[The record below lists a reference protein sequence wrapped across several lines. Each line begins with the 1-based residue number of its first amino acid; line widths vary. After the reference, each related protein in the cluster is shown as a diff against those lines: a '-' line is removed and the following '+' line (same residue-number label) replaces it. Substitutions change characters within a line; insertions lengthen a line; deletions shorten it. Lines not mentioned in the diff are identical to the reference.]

1 MKKVAYYTL
10 GCRLNFA
17 ETSTL
22 AYRLQQLGFEK
33 ISPRSGEQADL
44 VVVNTCAVTQSAE
57 KKTRNLA
64 SKLHRD
70 NPLASIVVVGC
81 YSALKPELL
90 ERWSGVI
97 KVFGSSNKMSCV
109 DFILQQEPQPV
120 PNFFDAYSTHD
131 RTRSFLK
138 IQDGCNSHCTYCTV
152 WIARGKSRSDTIEN
166 VLKNIQNIADSGLH
180 EVNLTGVNVGDFGKG
195 TKENLLKLLKAIVKQ
210 NAIERV
216 RISSIEPELLSPE
229 IIRLVAKS
237 PILMPH
243 FHLPLQAGCDRVLSA
258 MRRRYTTQE
267 YAEKVML
274 IKKLMPDACVACDVI
289 AGFPGETDE
298 EFEETYHF
306 LEQLPISYMHVFPY
320 SRRPRTHANLIEEQ
334 VSDDVKH
341 ERTERL
347 LELSHA
353 KKLAFYSQCEGQTR
367 PVLVESE
374 AVDDQ
379 LFGFTDNYIRVSLPN
394 DPATINTIQKV
405 TIEQCRIVL

>member
-1 MKKVAYYTL
+1 MKNFEIHTL
-10 GCRLNFA
+10 GCKLNYSESA
-17 ETSTL
+17 AIAAKLEANGWHQGGIPEIIVL
-22 AYRLQQLGFEK
+22 
-33 ISPRSGEQADL
+33 
-44 VVVNTCAVTQSAE
+44 NTCAVTQSAE

-152 WIARGKSRSDTIEN
+152 WIARGKSSSETIEN
-166 VLKNIQNIADSGLH
+166 VLKNIQTIADSGLH

>member
-1 MKKVAYYTL
+1 MKRFAIHTL
-10 GCRLNFA
+10 GCKLNYSESAAIAARLEA
-17 ETSTL
+17 
-22 AYRLQQLGFEK
+22 QGW
-33 ISPRSGEQADL
+33 EQGDNPEIIVL
-44 VVVNTCAVTQSAE
+44 NTCAVTSSAE

-97 KVFGSSNKMSCV
+97 KVFGSANKMSCV
-109 DFILQQEPQPV
+109 DFILQQEPKPV

-138 IQDGCNSHCTYCTV
+138 IQDGCNNHCTYCTV

-166 VLKNIQNIADSGLH
+166 VLKNIKNISESGVH

-195 TKENLLKLLKAIVKQ
+195 TNENLLKLLKAIVKQ
-210 NAIERV
+210 KAIDRV
-216 RISSIEPELLSPE
+216 RISSVEPDLLSE
-229 IIRLVAKS
+229 DIIKLVAKS
-237 PILMPH
+237 DMLMPH
-243 FHLPLQAGCDRVLSA
+243 FHIPLQSGCDRILSL
-258 MRRRYTTQE
+258 MRRRYTAQE
-267 YAEKVML
+267 YADKVHF

-289 AGFPGETDE
+289 TGFPGETDE
-298 EFEETYHF
+298 DFEETYHF
-306 LEQLPISYMHVFPY
+306 LEELPISYMHVFTY
-320 SRRPRTHANLIEEQ
+320 SRRPRTHANIMEDQISEE
-334 VSDDVKH
+334 VKH

-353 KKLAFYSQCEGQTR
+353 KKMAFYHQCEGQTR

-374 AVDDQ
+374 VVDDQ
-379 LFGFTDNYIRVSLPN
+379 LYGFTDNYIRVAFPN
-394 DPATINTIQKV
+394 DENLVNTIQKV
-405 TIEQCRIVL
+405 TIEQCRTVL

>member
-1 MKKVAYYTL
+1 MKNFEIHTL
-10 GCRLNFA
+10 GCKLNYSESA
-17 ETSTL
+17 AIAAKLEANGWHQGGIPEIIVL
-22 AYRLQQLGFEK
+22 
-33 ISPRSGEQADL
+33 
-44 VVVNTCAVTQSAE
+44 NTCAVTQSAE

-210 NAIERV
+210 NAIKRV

-341 ERTERL
+341 ERAERL

>member
-1 MKKVAYYTL
+1 MKNFEIHTL
-10 GCRLNFA
+10 GCKLNYSESA
-17 ETSTL
+17 AIAAKLEANGWHQGGIPEIIVL
-22 AYRLQQLGFEK
+22 
-33 ISPRSGEQADL
+33 
-44 VVVNTCAVTQSAE
+44 NTCAVTQSAE

-166 VLKNIQNIADSGLH
+166 VLKNIQIIADSGLH

-341 ERTERL
+341 ERAERL

>member
-1 MKKVAYYTL
+1 MKNFEIYTL
-10 GCRLNFA
+10 GCKLNFSESA
-17 ETSTL
+17 
-22 AYRLQQLGFEK
+22 AIAARLEANGWHRGGIPEIIVL
-33 ISPRSGEQADL
+33 
-44 VVVNTCAVTQSAE
+44 NTCAVTQSAE
-57 KKTRNLA
+57 KKTRNMA
-64 SKLHRD
+64 SKIHRD

-90 ERWSGVI
+90 ERWTGVI
-97 KVFGSSNKMSCV
+97 KVFGSANKMSCV
-109 DFILQQEPQPV
+109 DFILQQEPKPV
-120 PNFFDAYSTHD
+120 PPFFDAYSTHD

-138 IQDGCNSHCTYCTV
+138 IQDGCNTHCTYCTV

-166 VLKNIQNIADSGLH
+166 VLKNIQNIADSGIH
-180 EVNLTGVNVGDFGKG
+180 EVNLTGVNVGDFGHG

-210 NAIERV
+210 NALERV
-216 RISSIEPELLSPE
+216 RISSLEPELLTPE

-267 YAEKVML
+267 YADKVLL

-298 EFEETYHF
+298 EFEQTYHF
-306 LEQLPISYMHVFPY
+306 LEELPISYMHVFPY

-334 VSDDVKH
+334 ISEEVKR
-341 ERTERL
+341 ERTDRL

-374 AVDDQ
+374 PVDDQ
-379 LFGFTDNYIRVSLPN
+379 LFGFTDNYIRVSVPL
-394 DPATINTIQKV
+394 DEKLINTIQPV

>member
-1 MKKVAYYTL
+1 MKNFEIHTL
-10 GCRLNFA
+10 GCKLNYSESA
-17 ETSTL
+17 AIAAKLEANGWHQGGIPEIIVL
-22 AYRLQQLGFEK
+22 
-33 ISPRSGEQADL
+33 
-44 VVVNTCAVTQSAE
+44 NTCAVTQSAE

-374 AVDDQ
+374 SVDDQ

>member
-1 MKKVAYYTL
+1 MKNFEIHTL
-10 GCRLNFA
+10 GCKLNYSESA
-17 ETSTL
+17 AIAAKLEANGWHQGGIPEIIVL
-22 AYRLQQLGFEK
+22 
-33 ISPRSGEQADL
+33 
-44 VVVNTCAVTQSAE
+44 NTCAVTQSAE

-341 ERTERL
+341 ERAERL

>member
-1 MKKVAYYTL
+1 MKNFEIHTL
-10 GCRLNFA
+10 GCKLNYSESA
-17 ETSTL
+17 AIAAKLEANGWHQGGIPEIIVL
-22 AYRLQQLGFEK
+22 
-33 ISPRSGEQADL
+33 
-44 VVVNTCAVTQSAE
+44 NTCAVTQSAE

-267 YAEKVML
+267 YAEKVMF

-341 ERTERL
+341 ERAERL

-353 KKLAFYSQCEGQTR
+353 KKLAFYSQCEGQTC

>member
-1 MKKVAYYTL
+1 MKNFEIHTL
-10 GCRLNFA
+10 GCKLNYSESA
-17 ETSTL
+17 AIAAKLEANGWHQGGIPEIIVL
-22 AYRLQQLGFEK
+22 
-33 ISPRSGEQADL
+33 
-44 VVVNTCAVTQSAE
+44 NTCAVTQSAE

-109 DFILQQEPQPV
+109 DFILQQEPEPV

-341 ERTERL
+341 ERAERL

-394 DPATINTIQKV
+394 DPTTINTIQKV